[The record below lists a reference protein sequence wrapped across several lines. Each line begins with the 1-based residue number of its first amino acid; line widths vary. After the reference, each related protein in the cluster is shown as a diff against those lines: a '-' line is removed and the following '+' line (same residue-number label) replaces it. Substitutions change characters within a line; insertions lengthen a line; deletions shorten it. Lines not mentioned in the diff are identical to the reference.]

1 MGDFDPGLTDE
12 EVAAAMMGESLPP
25 EFAISRD
32 EFIRARLE
40 DLSREEPWGL
50 EDFISSFVCSTLE
63 ILDLHKKWPILV
75 KQTPEP
81 AVVYD
86 QLSADQIIATMV
98 HKINWLTQE
107 EYLDRFGTEPPTD
120 PILDSIARIWRSH
133 EDYDPAWS

>member
-75 KQTPEP
+75 KQTSLRLLLLALT
-81 AVVYD
+81 AV
-86 QLSADQIIATMV
+86 
-98 HKINWLTQE
+98 
-107 EYLDRFGTEPPTD
+107 
-120 PILDSIARIWRSH
+120 
-133 EDYDPAWS
+133 